1 MQYFKN
7 YKENIIKYD
16 LMKGAVRASELN
28 EDNDK
33 FYNNSVEAIKKTH
46 QKHWQNKKKNRF
58 SSFFER
64 I

>member
-33 FYNNSVEAIKKTH
+33 FYNNSVEAIKKLIKNTGRI
-46 QKHWQNKKKNRF
+46 KKK
-58 SSFFER
+58 
-64 I
+64 

>member
-46 QKHWQNKKKNRF
+46 QKHWQNKKKK
-58 SSFFER
+58 
-64 I
+64 

>member
-33 FYNNSVEAIKKTH
+33 FYNNSVEAIKKLIKNTGRI
-46 QKHWQNKKKNRF
+46 KKKNRF

>member
-1 MQYFKN
+1 
-7 YKENIIKYD
+7 
-16 LMKGAVRASELN
+16 MKGAVRASELN

-33 FYNNSVEAIKKTH
+33 FYNNSVEAIKKLIKNTGRI
-46 QKHWQNKKKNRF
+46 KKKNRF